1 MQFLTGHGNF
11 RANLN
16 GFRFRL
22 VDCPE
27 CGWCDVLCLLWKCR
41 RFEKERREFLS
52 GDVGEDVR
60 LGLREAM
67 ENERSSSKLFH
78 IMKRI
83 ARRKEMQEQRSRAEN
98 SWVGAGGDNLCLIG
112 WQGGV
117 SLLV

>member
-1 MQFLTGHGNF
+1 MHFLTGHGNF

-22 VDCPE
+22 VDYPE
-27 CGWCDVLCLLWKCR
+27 CGWCDVLCTRRMLWEHR
-41 RFEKERREFLS
+41 RFEEERREFLS

-67 ENERSSSKLFH
+67 ENECSRSKLFQ

-83 ARRKEMQEQRSRAEN
+83 ARRKEMQDQTSRAEN
-98 SWVGAGGDNLCLIG
+98 R
-112 WQGGV
+112 
-117 SLLV
+117 